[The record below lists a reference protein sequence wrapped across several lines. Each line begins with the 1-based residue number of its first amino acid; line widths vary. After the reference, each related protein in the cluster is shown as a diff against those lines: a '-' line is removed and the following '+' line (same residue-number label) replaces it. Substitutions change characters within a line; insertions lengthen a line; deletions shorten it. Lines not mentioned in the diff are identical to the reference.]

1 MGQVKALRELSAGIP
16 YEGLGVLLAEPFSIE
31 VEDMDAIHQGR
42 MAYDGE
48 IRRRAELS
56 GVLERNKRLIRG
68 ALFGAHTHPYTD
80 RVLLS
85 FLYHGTSDELKA
97 ELKNLTTKASL
108 FSKLN
113 LSGRIE
119 NYPGYSFT
127 KEEAQLIWPEIDQSV
142 VEQFNTSLDTIRK
155 HPSNKI
161 FVETISQSLEE
172 IRIRYLQHRNPLLS
186 DKEKDE
192 VLQTSHY
199 LCGSPQHIPHYFSPQ

>member
-85 FLYHGTSDELKA
+85 FLYHGTADELKA
-97 ELKNLTTKASL
+97 ELKNLT
-108 FSKLN
+108 
-113 LSGRIE
+113 
-119 NYPGYSFT
+119 T